1 MLLKK
6 NAHKHNKKF
15 SISIRENVSFSW
27 FGYSFVFMAKKERY
41 FKDEVFVEKLSQRIR
56 EVRNT
61 HAQTQENLI
70 DNVHL
75 GINKYEVG
83 REVPTVM
90 SILKICMHYKI
101 SVREFFDVE
110 LFDYPPKE

>member
-1 MLLKK
+1 MLIKK
-6 NAHKHNKKF
+6 NAYKYNKKY
-15 SISIRENVSFSW
+15 SIHARENVGFSSI
-27 FGYSFVFMAKKERY
+27 GYSFVFMAKKERY
-41 FKDEVFVEKLSQRIR
+41 FRDEVFVEKLSQRIR

-61 HAQTQENLI
+61 HAHTQENLI

-90 SILKICMHYKI
+90 SILKICKHYNI
-101 SVREFFDVE
+101 SVREFFDTD

>member
-6 NAHKHNKKF
+6 NAYKYNKKF
-15 SISIRENVSFSW
+15 SISIRENVGFSW

-90 SILKICMHYKI
+90 SRLKICMHYKI
-101 SVREFFDVE
+101 SVREFFDTD
-110 LFDYPPKE
+110 LFDYPTKE

>member
-6 NAHKHNKKF
+6 NAHKYNKKF

-41 FKDEVFVEKLSQRIR
+41 FKDEVFVEKLSQR
-56 EVRNT
+56 
-61 HAQTQENLI
+61 I

>member
-1 MLLKK
+1 MH
-6 NAHKHNKKF
+6 A
-15 SISIRENVSFSW
+15 RENVGFSR
-27 FGYSFVFMAKKERY
+27 FSYSFVFMDKNERY

-56 EVRNT
+56 EVRNAY
-61 HAQTQENLI
+61 AQTQEDLI
-70 DNVHL
+70 YNVHL

-83 REVPTVM
+83 REVPTIM

-101 SVREFFDVE
+101 SVREFFDTD